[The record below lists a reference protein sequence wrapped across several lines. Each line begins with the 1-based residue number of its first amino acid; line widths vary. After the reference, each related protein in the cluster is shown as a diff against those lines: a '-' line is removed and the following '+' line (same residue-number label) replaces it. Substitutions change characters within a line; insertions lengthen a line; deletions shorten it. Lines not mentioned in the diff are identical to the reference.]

1 MNFHQDLL
9 VCANTLS
16 IMLKVQILHQLEL
29 PNLSV
34 ARTDSDQLSSVLQSL
49 EDGQLSE
56 VSVSW
61 LMSLQSVLPILVRR
75 LLLSHHTMREIERD
89 KQDILLKIQQ
99 VFTTRTTFQLILA
112 VESLSEFMRV
122 MLKESQLYSFTTVI
136 SSHLHIQMPNQTISS
151 NKLLSSVKPVLNI
164 AARDKR
170 FLQSV

>member
-1 MNFHQDLL
+1 M
-9 VCANTLS
+9 
-16 IMLKVQILHQLEL
+16 VQILHQLEL

-34 ARTDSDQLSSVLQSL
+34 VRTDSDQLSSVLQSL

-61 LMSLQSVLPILVRR
+61 LMSLQSVLPILVKR

-99 VFTTRTTFQLILA
+99 VFTTRTTFQLISE
-112 VESLSEFMRV
+112 VESLSEFMKV
-122 MLKESQLYSFTTVI
+122 MLKESQLYSFIMVI
-136 SSHLHIQMPNQTISS
+136 SSHLHIQMPNQTISF